1 MSTAAQDL
9 RVLVLD
15 DERPALDELTFLLEH
30 DERVGQVHATDS
42 PTEALRLLQ
51 DVEVDAVFLD
61 IQMPGLTGI
70 ELAHVLARFKTP
82 PAVVFVTAHDQHAVD
97 AFELNAVDYVLKPV
111 REQRIVEAVR
121 RVLAATRTE
130 NPQEQVPV
138 ERGGVTRFVPV
149 SQIRYV
155 EAEGDYA
162 RLHTADES
170 HLVRVP
176 LTQLEQDW
184 ADAGFVRIH
193 RSILIA
199 TAFVDE
205 VRIDGGRCTVVIGSQ
220 ELQVS
225 RRHTRELRDL
235 LVRNARPGS
244 EPTRPPLERP

>member
-1 MSTAAQDL
+1 MSPPGHGL
-9 RVLVLD
+9 RVLVID
-15 DERPALDELTFLLEH
+15 DERPALDELTFLLEQ
-30 DERVGQVHATDS
+30 DDRVGEVHATDS
-42 PTEALRLLQ
+42 PTDALRLLQ
-51 DVEVDAVFLD
+51 DLEVDTVFLD

-70 ELAHVLARFKTP
+70 ELAHVLSRFKTP

-162 RLHTADES
+162 RLHTADDS

-205 VRIDGGRCTVVIGSQ
+205 VRVDGGRCTVVIGAQ

-244 EPTRPPLERP
+244 EPTRPSLESP

>member
-1 MSTAAQDL
+1 MSTSPGL
-9 RVLVLD
+9 RVLVID
-15 DERPALDELTFLLEH
+15 DERPALDELSFLLET
-30 DERVGQVHATDS
+30 DDRVGEVHATGS
-42 PTEALRLLQ
+42 PTDALRMLQ
-51 DVEVDAVFLD
+51 DLEVDAVFLD

-70 ELAHVLARFKTP
+70 ELAHVLSRFRTP
-82 PAVVFVTAHDQHAVD
+82 PVVVFVTAHDQHAVD

-130 NPQEQVPV
+130 SPQELVPV

-205 VRIDGGRCTVVIGSQ
+205 VRVDGGRCTVVIGAQ

-244 EPTRPPLERP
+244 ESARPSLESP

>member
-1 MSTAAQDL
+1 
-9 RVLVLD
+9 VLVID
-15 DERPALDELTFLLEH
+15 DERPALDELTFLLER
-30 DERVGQVHATDS
+30 DDRVAEVHATDS

-51 DVEVDAVFLD
+51 QLEVDAVFLD

-70 ELAHVLARFKTP
+70 ELAQVLSRFRTP
-82 PAVVFVTAHDQHAVD
+82 PAAVFVTAHDQHAVD

-111 REQRIVEAVR
+111 REERLAEAVR
-121 RVLAATRTE
+121 RVLATSRTE
-130 NPQEQVPV
+130 NPEEQVPV

-162 RLHTADES
+162 RLHTEGDS
-170 HLVRVP
+170 YLLRVP

-184 ADAGFVRIH
+184 AVAGFVRIH

-199 TAFVDE
+199 TAFVEE
-205 VRIDGGRCTVVIGSQ
+205 VRVDGGRCSVVIGGQ

-235 LVRNARPGS
+235 LVRNARPGPAGHRT
-244 EPTRPPLERP
+244 EARPQ